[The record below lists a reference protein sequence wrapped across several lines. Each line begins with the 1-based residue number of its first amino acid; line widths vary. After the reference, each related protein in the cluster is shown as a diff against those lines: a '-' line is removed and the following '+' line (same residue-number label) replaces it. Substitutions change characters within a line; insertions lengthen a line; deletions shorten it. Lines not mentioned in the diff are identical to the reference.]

1 MKEHDMR
8 TVGNPRAAAPFVFIL
23 VFFLLGGTVILA
35 RPSLAGQETKGKDPE
50 NLKLIKKVEPVYP
63 DEARKAGIEG
73 LVVLEGTIDTEG
85 NVSKVKVLKGE
96 NESLNKAAAE
106 AVKQWKY
113 KPAILK
119 GKPMPV
125 NFTVTV
131 KFSLNDK
138 ESGAPKPAESAEHP
152 GPKPVKKVSPTYPE
166 EARKEGIEGT
176 VILEATIDAEGN
188 VAKVKV
194 LKGEID
200 SLNKAAVEAIKQW
213 KYEPVIVEGKA
224 MPSTFTVTMKFALDK
239 DKKKE
244 EK

>member
-1 MKEHDMR
+1 MS
-8 TVGNPRAAAPFVFIL
+8 TVGRSRAAAPFVFIL
-23 VFFLLGGTVILA
+23 VFFLLGGTAV
-35 RPSLAGQETKGKDPE
+35 LAGPGLSVQETKGKDLE

-96 NESLNKAAAE
+96 HDSLNKAAAE
-106 AVKQWKY
+106 ALKQWKY
-113 KPAILK
+113 EPATLK

-125 NFTVTV
+125 NITVTMNF
-131 KFSLNDK
+131 KLGDK
-138 ESGAPKPAESAEHP
+138 KEGAPKPAESTDHP
-152 GPKPVKKVSPTYPE
+152 GPTLIKKVSPTYPE
-166 EARKEGIEGT
+166 DARKEGIEGT
-176 VILEATIDAEGN
+176 VILEATIDTEGN

-194 LKGEID
+194 LKGGID
-200 SLNKAAVEAIKQW
+200 SLNQAAVDAIKQW
-213 KYEPVIVEGKA
+213 KYEPIILDGKPV
-224 MPSTFTVTMKFALDK
+224 PSTFTVTIKFALDK